1 MCRGLRYKEE
11 RHELREGHFH
21 APKLVGK
28 RELKVRLAHARRR
41 AEGGPRLHESHLWV
55 TERSVRQRSSNTG
68 RWAIGAGAARRT
80 HPWLIRAAD
89 VGRSHRVRSRLAAA
103 IRRTALRAKRRM
115 LGGGD
120 RVRALTPPRTIKHH
134 TLTRQSHRHAAAAR
148 CRTTRPSVTLATPL
162 LRGAPRPFRH
172 SRRDV
177 RRHSARSENTGV
189 LHHGRP
195 TFFTASIMP
204 KRPPLHAGE

>member
-1 MCRGLRYKEE
+1 M
-11 RHELREGHFH
+11 
-21 APKLVGK
+21 
-28 RELKVRLAHARRR
+28 
-41 AEGGPRLHESHLWV
+41 W
-55 TERSVRQRSSNTG
+55 QRSSNT
-68 RWAIGAGAARRT
+68 RELAIGGGAARRT

-89 VGRSHRVRSRLAAA
+89 VARSHRARSRLAAA
-103 IRRTALRAKRRM
+103 IRQTARWAKRRM
-115 LGGGD
+115 LGGGH
-120 RVRALTPPRTIKHH
+120 RVRASTPLRTIKHH

-195 TFFTASIMP
+195 TPCRLDNPAAARSRN
-204 KRPPLHAGE
+204 RPPFLILATPLRRDRGPRALPSLSP